1 MIFFE
6 IENDLNPVQL
16 RGVMDLYENI
26 FGTDKTEK
34 VLHRLRTMRPMY
46 IACVQDSDALVGF
59 KIGYA
64 IDKNVFY
71 SWLGGVDERYRGK
84 GIAAQLMTQQHD
96 WCKRQGFKKI
106 RTKTMNKWRNMLIL
120 NIKAGFDIV
129 ETYRDEHN
137 ILKIVLEK
145 TL

>member
-6 IENDLNPVQL
+6 VENDLNPLQL
-16 RGVMDLYENI
+16 RGVMDLYKNI
-26 FGTDKTEK
+26 FGTDKMDK
-34 VLHRLRTMRPMY
+34 VSYRLKTMRPMH
-46 IACVQDSDALVGF
+46 IACAQEGDVLIGF

-84 GIAAQLMTQQHD
+84 GIAAQLMTLQHD